1 MADERMEIEKLTPAE
16 IAPVDLTTA
25 RELTPAAYQGY
36 GYGYGYGEDESM
48 RLREMWHIIQKR
60 KWLVITL
67 VLIVTSLVAVEMI
80 RAKAIYQAATII
92 EIGKDNST
100 VVKTGDLVINDDS
113 DPQYQV
119 NLRTKMLLLNS
130 RELHEDVAANLK
142 LDQNPRFMQPG
153 EEHSLLGGLRALFG
167 KSETPAD
174 AAAEEMTDDAAQA
187 DETARPAEES
197 ARLATAVEAL
207 EENLVIEPMRDTRAL
222 RVAFTHNDPA
232 IAAMVTNGIAHAFKQ
247 RSFQAKTEKFT
258 NTVGWL
264 DSSTRELK
272 AKVEQAEKSLADYTR
287 DHNIFAIT
295 DEKHEQT
302 TLTTEKMARLHDQLV
317 RAQTDRMLKQTLFQ
331 QMKAGQIDQLPDAF
345 ADARLAELQKQLNEQ
360 NVQIAQLRV
369 KFGPKNTRVVEAE
382 QQIAAIQEQIKMTR
396 GSLEQKLQ
404 TDYERAVQDEKML
417 QAAVEQSK
425 TEASRE
431 NQDAIQYNI
440 LKQDLDT
447 SRALYTDFLQ
457 KTNQAKAQVA
467 EQHNNIRVI
476 ERAAVPK
483 KPVGPKRTLM
493 IMLAFMVSLAGSIG
507 LAFFLEYL
515 DNTIKNVEDVSRY
528 VQLPALGVI
537 PAMAGASRR
546 LSKRG
551 SSKALKGK
559 SRLALSENANS
570 DTLMALDTRSQGA
583 EAYRAL
589 RTSVL
594 LSAAGRPPKVILV
607 TSSQPG
613 EGKTT
618 TCVNTAISLAQ
629 LGASV
634 LIIDCDLRKPTV
646 HKALQI
652 NHAVGVSTFLSR
664 DVLLEDMV
672 QELPFPN
679 VSVLPC
685 GPIPPNPAELI
696 SSERMR
702 QLLATASERYDH
714 ILVDSPPL
722 INVTDPVILSRMVD
736 GVMLVVH
743 GGKSSRQL
751 VRRARQEL
759 ASVGA
764 KIFGV
769 VLNNV
774 DMRREGYDG
783 YYYGRYAYRY
793 DAEETA

>member
-16 IAPVDLTTA
+16 IAPVELTAT
-25 RELTPAAYQGY
+25 RELTPAPYQGY
-36 GYGYGYGEDESM
+36 GYGYGYGVDESM
-48 RLREMWHIIQKR
+48 RLREMWHIVQKR

-67 VLIVTSLVAVEMI
+67 VLIVTSLVTAEMI

-92 EIGKDNST
+92 EIGKDSST

-153 EEHSLLGGLRALFG
+153 EAHSLLGGLRALFG
-167 KSETPAD
+167 KSEAPAD
-174 AAAEEMTDDAAQA
+174 ADEMTEEAAQP

-197 ARLATAVEAL
+197 ARLAPAVEAL

-222 RVAFTHNDPA
+222 RVAFTHTDPA
-232 IAAMVTNGIAHAFKQ
+232 IAAMVANGVAHAFKQ
-247 RSFQAKTEKFT
+247 RNFQAKTEKFT

-272 AKVEQAEKSLADYTR
+272 AKVEQAEKTLADYTR
-287 DHNIFAIT
+287 DHNIFSIT
-295 DEKHEQT
+295 DDKQQQT
-302 TLTTEKMARLHDQLV
+302 TLTTEKMARLHDQLM
-317 RAQTDRMLKQTLFQ
+317 RAETDRMLKQTLFQ

-345 ADARLAELQKQLNEQ
+345 ADAKLAELQKQLNEQ

-382 QQIAAIQEQIKMTR
+382 QQIAAITEQIKMTR

-404 TDYERAVQDEKML
+404 ADYERAVQDEKLL

-507 LAFFLEYL
+507 LVFFLEYL

-537 PAMAGASRR
+537 PAMASASKR
-546 LSKRG
+546 LSKR
-551 SSKALKGK
+551 SSKTLKGK
-559 SRLALSENANS
+559 SRPALSENVRS
-570 DTLMALDTRSQGA
+570 ESLVALDTRSQGA

-646 HKALQI
+646 HKALQV
-652 NHAVGVSTFLSR
+652 NHTVGVSTFLSR
-664 DVLLEDMV
+664 DVLLEDLV
-672 QELPFPN
+672 QDLPIAN

-702 QLLATASERYDH
+702 QLLATASQRYDH
-714 ILVDSPPL
+714 VLVDSPPL

-774 DMRREGYDG
+774 DLRHESYDG
-783 YYYGRYAYRY
+783 YYGRYTYRY
-793 DAEETA
+793 ETEETA

>member
-1 MADERMEIEKLTPAE
+1 MTHEQIEIGPLTPAE
-16 IAPVDLTTA
+16 IVPVNLTA
-25 RELTPAAYQGY
+25 MRDVTPVGDRDY
-36 GYGYGYGEDESM
+36 GYGYGYGEDDSV
-48 RLREMWHIIQKR
+48 RLREMWRVIKKR
-60 KWLVITL
+60 RWLVVSIVFIIT
-67 VLIVTSLVAVEMI
+67 TLVAVEMI
-80 RAKAIYQAATII
+80 RARAIYQAATII
-92 EIGKDNST
+92 EIGKENST

-130 RELHEDVAANLK
+130 RELHEDVVANLK
-142 LDQNPRFMQPG
+142 LDQNPRFSQPG
-153 EEHSLLGGLRALFG
+153 NQHSLFGGLRALLG
-167 KSETPAD
+167 KSESPAD
-174 AAAEEMTDDAAQA
+174 AAAEETADDSVPP
-187 DETARPAEES
+187 DEMARPAEES
-197 ARLATAVEAL
+197 ARLAPYVEAL
-207 EENLVIEPMRDTRAL
+207 EENLTIESLRDTRAL
-222 RVAFTHNDPA
+222 KVSFTHNDPA

-247 RSFQAKTEKFT
+247 RNFQAKTEKFT
-258 NTVGWL
+258 NTVNWL
-264 DSSTRELK
+264 GSSTRELK

-295 DEKHEQT
+295 DDKNNQT
-302 TLTTEKMARLHDQLV
+302 TLTTEKMARLHDQLL
-317 RAQTDRMLKQTLFQ
+317 RAQTDRMLKQTLYQ

-345 ADARLAELQKQLNEQ
+345 ADAKLAGLQKEMNEQ

-382 QQIAAIQEQIKMTR
+382 QQIAVLAGQIKATR
-396 GSLEQKLQ
+396 VLLEQKLQ
-404 TDYERAVQDEKML
+404 ADYERAVQDEAML
-417 QAAVEQSK
+417 QRAVAQSK
-425 TEASRE
+425 TEAARE

-493 IMLAFMVSLAGSIG
+493 IMLALMVSLAGSAG
-507 LAFFLEYL
+507 LVFFLEYL
-515 DNTIKNVEDVSRY
+515 DNTIKNVDDVSRY
-528 VQLPALGVI
+528 VQLPSLGVI
-537 PAMAGASRR
+537 PAMAGVSR
-546 LSKRG
+546 LSKRNER
-551 SSKALKGK
+551 KKLTGK
-559 SRLALSENANS
+559 TQLAFNEGAYSES
-570 DTLMALDTRSQGA
+570 LITLDTHSQAA

-594 LSAAGRPPKVILV
+594 LSAAGRPPKLILI

-618 TCVNTAISLAQ
+618 TCINTAISLAQ

-634 LIIDCDLRKPTV
+634 LIIDCDLRKPSI
-646 HKALQI
+646 HKAFNLS
-652 NHAVGVSTFLSR
+652 HAVGVSTFLSR
-664 DVLLEDMV
+664 DVQLEAIV
-672 QELPFPN
+672 QETAFPKI
-679 VSVLPC
+679 SVLPC

-696 SSERMR
+696 SSGRMR

-714 ILVDSPPL
+714 ILIDSPPL
-722 INVTDPVILSRMVD
+722 INVTDSVILSRMVD

-764 KIFGV
+764 KVFGV

-774 DMRREGYDG
+774 DMRHEGYDG
-783 YYYGRYAYRY
+783 YYGRNAYRY
-793 DAEETA
+793 GAEETTT